1 MTKVETL
8 KPHSNAY
15 GDKYEKAEG
24 DKYEL
29 PEEQAAGLVGQ
40 RLVKRLDAAKPA
52 DK

>member
-1 MTKVETL
+1 MIKVETL

-29 PEEQAAGLVGQ
+29 PEEQANGLVAQ
-40 RLVKRLDAAKPA
+40 KLVKRLEALA
-52 DK
+52 DKK